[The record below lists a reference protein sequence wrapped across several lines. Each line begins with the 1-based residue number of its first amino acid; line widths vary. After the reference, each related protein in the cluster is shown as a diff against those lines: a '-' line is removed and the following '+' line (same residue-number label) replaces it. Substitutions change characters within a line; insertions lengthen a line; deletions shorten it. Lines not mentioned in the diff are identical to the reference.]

1 MLIWVLAL
9 VAAQR
14 LAEML
19 WAGHNTRRLLAQ
31 GAREVGRR
39 HYPLFIALHAAWLSA
54 ILATTPFDR
63 PPDWALL
70 GLFGLLQFGRLW
82 VIWTL
87 GRFWTTR
94 IVTLDA
100 MPLVRFGPYRL
111 TRHPN
116 YWIVAAEIAVLPLAF
131 GNWTVAVV
139 FSVLNA
145 ALLRHRIRIEDA
157 ALAGRA

>member
-1 MLIWVLAL
+1 MLAL

-63 PPDWALL
+63 SPDWALL

-111 TRHPN
+111 ARHPN